1 MVWLFFLLSL
11 ISSSTVTCQ
20 ESVEFLTLHDSTPET
35 LQSVAVQVGN
45 QYLKNV
51 SNSVL
56 MAETWVRAHVLSH
69 YPATNITSIL
79 VGNNLLCNKDQENKL
94 GLVLPAIKNIHYSLT
109 RWGLQ
114 NETRAEAATGEGRN
128 PLPPLRD
135 FGLWVGWCGVGGGV
149 VWGGGVGWNFFFF

>member
-11 ISSSTVTCQ
+11 ISSSTVTGQ

-56 MAETWVRAHVLSH
+56 MAETWVQAHVLSH

-114 NETRAEAATGEGRN
+114 NETRGDWF
-128 PLPPLRD
+128 LPSL
-135 FGLWVGWCGVGGGV
+135 LCAVLGWGWGG
-149 VWGGGVGWNFFFF
+149 WGGVGWGWGGTFFFFEYKN